1 MWYSKALSSR
11 FTSQSHLPEECL
23 TAPGPASLAKGP
35 ARGQDAATVAGAFK
49 QLLRLAPECVFTNAA
64 YAEFVRAAT
73 DAGKLRA
80 LIAALP
86 AANQVCAPAGLPNQN
101 NLLQKIFSRFH
112 QSISDFSYFSQPFS

>member
-1 MWYSKALSSR
+1 MTSR
-11 FTSQSHLPEECL
+11 T
-23 TAPGPASLAKGP
+23 GPATLAKGP

-49 QLLRLAPECVFTNAA
+49 QLLRLSPECVLTNAA

-86 AANQVCAPAGLPNQN
+86 APNQAPCCSDERQSIA
-101 NLLQKIFSRFH
+101 LQK
-112 QSISDFSYFSQPFS
+112 